1 MEQQIRFCTTSDGVR
16 IAYATVGRGAP
27 LVKAAN
33 WLTHLEFDWRSPVW
47 SHWLEELASDHL
59 LVRYDERGC
68 GLSDWSVQDFS
79 FNGWVRDLE
88 SVVDSLGLQT
98 FVLLGISQ
106 GGAVAV
112 EFAARHPER
121 VSHLILYGAYAR
133 GWGQRGSPQ
142 QEQEERALITLMREG
157 WGRDNP
163 AYRQVFTS
171 MFVPGATAEQMR
183 WFNDLQRVSASPENA
198 VRFMEAFGEVDVKD
212 RLTHLSVP
220 ALVLHA
226 RRDAVVPFE
235 EGRQLASMIP
245 GARFVPLESANHL
258 LLESEPAWEG
268 FLAAMRA
275 FLGVEKR
282 ARVRPVAKSLSS
294 RTVAAGAIDEAAE
307 REAHSLVAGME
318 ELALSRFS
326 VVGRYMK
333 YDERTRQSLKEA
345 RQKIVAAFA
354 SPARKRENY
363 LFWAAP
369 GSGKTY
375 LVQQIASHLLGDI
388 RYVELNLAKLGDT
401 EFASAL
407 ENLERVTGPSICFV
421 DEIDARPEADWP
433 YERLLPY
440 LDVGLDRAGRLVF
453 VLAGS
458 SGSSLVELRERI
470 AARPKGG
477 DLLSRVPRGNEYE
490 LPPLVIGDRILVAGS
505 HFRLAGRELGR
516 DVNAVEKLALYYVCL
531 NGQLTN
537 ARQLRELAVRAVER
551 LLPGDDRIRYD
562 HLFSPGD
569 PENKAF
575 WVTALP
581 VAEELAG
588 RFTILTD

>member
-16 IAYATVGRGAP
+16 IAYATIGRGTP

-33 WLTHLEFDWRSPVW
+33 WLTHLEFDWRSPIW

-68 GLSDWSVQDFS
+68 GLSDWTVLDFS

-88 SVVDSLGLQT
+88 AVVDSVGPQP

-121 VSHLILYGAYAR
+121 VSHMVLYGAYAR
-133 GWGQRGSPQ
+133 GWGRRGSPQ
-142 QEQEERALITLMREG
+142 KEREERALITLMREG

-171 MFVPGATAEQMR
+171 TFVPGATAEQMR
-183 WFNDLQRVSASPENA
+183 WFNDLQRVSTSSENA
-198 VRFMEAFGEVDVKD
+198 VRFMESFGEIDVQD
-212 RLTHLSVP
+212 RLEHLAVP
-220 ALVLHA
+220 TLVLHA
-226 RRDAVVPFE
+226 RGDAVVPFE
-235 EGRQLASMIP
+235 EGRRLASMIP
-245 GARFVPLESANHL
+245 GARFMPLESANHL
-258 LLESEPAWEG
+258 LLKSEPAWET
-268 FLAAMRA
+268 FLAALRA
-275 FLGVEKR
+275 FLGLDKA
-282 ARVRPVAKSLSS
+282 ARVRPVAKSVTT
-294 RTVAAGAIDEAAE
+294 RTIAAGAINERAE
-307 REAHSLVAGME
+307 REAHALVATME
-318 ELALSRFS
+318 EMVLSRFS
-326 VVGRYMK
+326 VVGSYMR
-333 YDERTRQSLKEA
+333 YDERIRHSLKES
-345 RQKIVAAFA
+345 RQKIIAAFA
-354 SPARKRENY
+354 SPGRRRENY
-363 LFWAAP
+363 LIWAPP

-375 LVQQIASHLLGDI
+375 LVQQIASHLQGEI
-388 RYVELNLAKLGDT
+388 RYVELNLTKLGDT

-407 ENLERVTGPSICFV
+407 QNLERVTGPCLCLV
-421 DEIDARPEADWP
+421 DEIDARPETDWP

-440 LDVGLDRAGRLVF
+440 LDVGLDRGAPLVF

-458 SGSSLVELRERI
+458 SGSSLAELKERI
-470 AARPKGG
+470 AVRPKGA

-490 LPPLVIGDRILVAGS
+490 LPPFAIGDRILIAGS
-505 HFRLAGRELGR
+505 HFRSIGKELGK

-531 NGQLTN
+531 NDQLTN

-551 LLPGDDRIRYD
+551 LNAGDDRIRYD
-562 HLFSPGD
+562 HLFGPGD

-575 WVTALP
+575 WVRALP

-588 RFTILTD
+588 RFTILAD